1 MDRIEFVCFRQS
13 GRHVREG
20 PVELTGGGVGALDLP
35 PPGPRH
41 GADVPQALGVG
52 RGSSDVSSCLLET
65 FL

>member
-20 PVELTGGGVGALDLP
+20 PVELTGGVGGGVP
-35 PPGPRH
+35 SPPGPRYR
-41 GADVPQALGVG
+41 ADIPQSLGVG
-52 RGSSDVSSCLLET
+52 GGSSDVSPCLLET